1 MGAVLKAVASMWD
14 MFFKSGLPCLAS
26 VGEDEP
32 SKDLMCQGGRIP
44 RGTALSEEKGRR
56 HERRIL

>member
-26 VGEDEP
+26 VGEDVP
-32 SKDLMCQGGRIP
+32 S
-44 RGTALSEEKGRR
+44 LSET
-56 HERRIL
+56 